1 MAQPIVPPLSNTG
14 DMTPIN
20 GIVSITPGTALS
32 MGTTR
37 GFMVNVAGNLNCT
50 DAMGNS
56 NIIAVLAGT
65 MYWIRLTA
73 VASASTTAT
82 GIFAFY

>member
-1 MAQPIVPPLSNTG
+1 MAQPLVPPLSNTG

-20 GIVSITPGTALS
+20 VVVPITPGTALPQ
-32 MGTTR
+32 GTTR
-37 GFMVNVAGNLNCT
+37 GFMVNVAGNVNIT
-50 DAMGNS
+50 DAQGNQ
-56 NIIAVLAGT
+56 NVIAVLAAT

-73 VASASTTAT
+73 VAAASTTAT